1 MEAARHS
8 DAFDLLHEKVQRWI
22 WEQGWTEL
30 RDAQEAAV
38 GPIMRGASDVIISAA
53 TASGKTEAAFLPICS
68 NMVEGGAEGLRVLYV
83 SPLKALINDQFDRL
97 EAICER
103 LSIPVHRWHGD
114 VGSARKKRVL
124 RDPEGILLITPESL
138 EAIFVNHGTRIEGVF
153 SDLFHVVIDELHAFI
168 GTERG
173 KQLQSLLHRVEL
185 VLRRRIPRIGL
196 SATLG
201 DMHLAAE
208 FLRPG
213 RGNKVKL
220 IISSQEGQEVR
231 LQLRGYRVLPP
242 RLTDEE
248 VVALEKQGE
257 EIEIED
263 VTTGDA
269 LAISADLFSTL
280 KGTDNLIYANRRRDV
295 ELYADLLR
303 RISERQ
309 RVPNEFWP
317 HHGSLSKE
325 IRQDVEA
332 MLKERSRPVNVVC
345 TTTLEL
351 GIDIGDVASIAQ
363 IGAPPSVSSMRQRM
377 GRSGRRGDPA
387 VMRLYVQEPEIDERT
402 QPQDT
407 LRPHLVQAIA
417 MVELL
422 IARWYEPPHVG
433 ALHLSTLVQQLMSL
447 IAQYGG
453 IGVADAWRALCNA
466 GPFAN
471 IDQQA
476 FSLLLRGLGERD
488 LIQQSSEG
496 TLLLGLAG
504 ERIVN
509 HFSFYAA
516 FMTPEEYR
524 LVSQGRT
531 LGTLPIEHPLT
542 EGLFL
547 IFGGRRWR
555 VLSVDQER
563 KVVELVPAAGGRPPN
578 FGGTGAPVHDR
589 VRREMLRIYRD
600 SGTPVYLDV
609 QAQDLLEEGRQH
621 FTSYQLHQ
629 RQVLQHGKDA
639 ILFLWSG
646 DRVMNTVAV
655 QLRASGLD
663 VMQDG
668 IALTVSGTKPDE
680 LREHIKE
687 IVSQGPADGER
698 LAATVENKW
707 TEKYDRFLW
716 EELLCA
722 EYRSKS
728 LDPQGAWNALDSAVR
743 DRANRN

>member
-1 MEAARHS
+1 MATPEHS
-8 DAFDLLHEKVQRWI
+8 IAFDLLHENVRRWV

-38 GPIMRGASDVIISAA
+38 EPIMGGSKDVIISAA
-53 TASGKTEAAFLPICS
+53 TAGGKTEAAFLPICS
-68 NMVEGGAEGLRVLYV
+68 TMVDRAAESVQVLYV

-97 EAICER
+97 EAICDH
-103 LSIPVHRWHGD
+103 LSLSVHRWHGD

-124 RDPEGILLITPESL
+124 TDPEGILLITPESL
-138 EAIFVNHGTRIEGVF
+138 EAIFVNHGTKVEGLF
-153 SDLFHVVIDELHAFI
+153 SELSYVVIDELHAFI

-185 VLRRRIPRIGL
+185 VLRKRIPRIGL

-201 DMHLAAE
+201 DMRLAAE

-213 RGNKVKL
+213 RGDSVEL
-220 IISSQEGQEVR
+220 ITSSEEGQEVR
-231 LQLRGYRVLPP
+231 LQLRGYRVTPP
-242 RLTDEE
+242 RLTEQE
-248 VVALEKQGE
+248 ATALEEQGTE
-257 EIEIED
+257 VEIED

-269 LAISADLFSTL
+269 LEISSHLFRTL

-303 RISERQ
+303 RTSERQ

-325 IRQDVEA
+325 IREDVES

-363 IGAPPSVSSMRQRM
+363 IGAPPSVSSMRQRL

-387 VMRLYVQEPEIDERT
+387 VMRLYVQEPEITDAT
-402 QPQDT
+402 PPQDA

-422 IARWYEPPHVG
+422 IARWYEPPG
-433 ALHLSTLVQQLMSL
+433 ASALHLSTLVQQLLSL

-453 IGVADAWRALCNA
+453 VDAVDAWRVLCET
-466 GPFAN
+466 GPFG
-471 IDQQA
+471 QVGQER
-476 FSLLLRGLGERD
+476 FSLLLRSLGERD
-488 LIQQSSEG
+488 LIQQFAGG
-496 TLLLGLAG
+496 TLLLGMRG
-504 ERIVN
+504 ERVVN

-524 LVSQGRT
+524 LVSRGRT
-531 LGTLPIEHPLT
+531 LGTLPTEQPLS

-555 VLSVDQER
+555 ILSVDQER
-563 KVVELVPAAGGRPPN
+563 KVVELIPASGGRPPK
-578 FGGTGAPVHDR
+578 FGGTGAPVHER
-589 VRREMLRIYRD
+589 IRREMLRVYAESRM
-600 SGTPVYLDV
+600 PAYLDAG
-609 QAQDLLEEGRQH
+609 AQELLEEGRRH
-621 FTSYQLHQ
+621 FSGYGLQD
-629 RQVLQHGKDA
+629 RRMLQHGQDVL
-639 ILFLWSG
+639 LFLWTG

-655 QLRASGLD
+655 QLRAMGLE
-663 VMQDG
+663 VAQDA
-668 IALTVSGTKPDE
+668 IALTVSKMELED
-680 LREHIKE
+680 LRECLGRL
-687 IVSQGPADGER
+687 VSEGPADGER
-698 LAATVENKW
+698 LAATIENKW

-716 EELLCA
+716 DELLCA
-722 EYRSKS
+722 QYASKN
-728 LDPQGAWNALDSAVR
+728 LDTQGAFETLKVLADSR
-743 DRANRN
+743 L